1 MTSNGRLP
9 FNTPSEDLPSE
20 DFPSEDSP
28 SEDSSSEDLPSEDS
42 PSEDSPFPLPSRS
55 VQTLPRRQKHHFPK
69 K

>member
-28 SEDSSSEDLPSEDS
+28 SEDS
-42 PSEDSPFPLPSRS
+42 PFPPFHQEVFKPS
-55 VQTLPRRQKHHFPK
+55 QEDKNIIFPRYRNLGKIEAFK
-69 K
+69 SD